1 MSEFGWLILLNAGWM
16 FSIFDLLKRFEKYYV
31 KYYQFSLFDGGKS
44 KFDKLILSMFS
55 ERKGKYCKFVFYML
69 RYEKILAIV
78 QLLILVGIYITKLY
92 LNHAFGVGY
101 LISLLI
107 FSCWPMLVINVFRV
121 AYHWRD
127 RKSER
132 NAAPS
137 EEKSIMSKGLRYK
150 KLLQKKFAIS
160 DAIDE
165 YISVENPKKKKY
177 YITPEN
183 IEKVKSLLEKK
194 FPYACTREWKD
205 TQGTEIFEVYF
216 EQKGE
221 KISVVNIPIHTE
233 KNR

>member
-1 MSEFGWLILLNAGWM
+1 MSGFGWLILANAAWM
-16 FSIFDLLKRFEKYYV
+16 FSMSDWLKRFEKYYV
-31 KYYQFSLFDGGKS
+31 KYARFSLFDGEKS
-44 KFDKLILSMFS
+44 KFDKLILTMFS

-78 QLLILVGIYITKLY
+78 QLPILVGIYITKLY
-92 LNHAFGVGY
+92 LNHAFVVGY

-107 FSCWPMLVINVFRV
+107 FSHWPVLVLNVFRV

-137 EEKSIMSKGLRYK
+137 EEKSIISKGPLYK
-150 KLLQKKFAIS
+150 KLLQKKFAIG
-160 DAIDE
+160 DAIDA
-165 YISVENPKKKKY
+165 YISIENPKKKKY

-194 FPYACTREWKD
+194 FPYAHTREWID
-205 TQGTEIFEVYF
+205 PQGTEMFEVYF
-216 EQKGE
+216 EHKKE
-221 KISVVNIPIHTE
+221 RVSVINIPICT
-233 KNR
+233 KK

>member
-1 MSEFGWLILLNAGWM
+1 MSGFGWLILANVAWM
-16 FSIFDLLKRFEKYYV
+16 FSMSSWLKRFEKYYA
-31 KYYQFSLFDGGKS
+31 KYAQFSLFDGEKS
-44 KFDKLILSMFS
+44 KFDKLILTIFS

-78 QLLILVGIYITKLY
+78 QLPILVGIYITKLY
-92 LNHAFGVGY
+92 LNHAFVVGY
-101 LISLLI
+101 LISLFI
-107 FSCWPMLVINVFRV
+107 FSHWPILVINVFRV

-132 NAAPS
+132 NAVPS
-137 EEKSIMSKGLRYK
+137 EEKSIMSRGLLYK

-205 TQGTEIFEVYF
+205 TQGTEMFEVYF

-221 KISVVNIPIHTE
+221 KISVVNILVHTE